1 MRNAPP
7 GADAMVRALVYLRWC
22 SLKNGVR
29 TRLRRL
35 REPRYLIGG
44 IVGLLYFY
52 GFFFRHFFAKH
63 GPARGRWPADGMPA
77 LGDNLPEA
85 LEVGGA
91 FVLLIVAF
99 VRWVFPGKRGA
110 LDFSEAEIQFLF
122 PAPVSRRTL
131 IHYKLL
137 SWQIGFLFT
146 SLVFSFATG
155 RLWRWE
161 GAWMS
166 ILGGWVALFLIQLHG
181 LVASFT
187 WSYVWG
193 QGGARNRGRI
203 WILLTAMTLL
213 LATGVWG
220 WRSLP
225 ALPQTEGWD
234 ADVWGS
240 WMQSLGATPPLAWV
254 LVPFRWVV
262 RLMLARELGPFLG
275 ALLPVTLLVAAHYAW
290 VVRANVAFEEDAV
303 LAARLR
309 MERLAALR
317 QGRLG
322 KPATVSPAERKRR
335 ARFELSPTGPAWVAV
350 AWKNLL
356 GAGLLV
362 GPRFLLRLTGLLVPA
377 VIVVANLSRGS
388 SLSMIAGGVAL
399 LMLGISVLLGPA
411 MFRFDFRQDLAA
423 SGEMLKVLPLPPW
436 QVVVGELAAPWAVLT
451 VGQWI
456 AALIAVVFLPEL
468 PGAVLGGWVPR
479 LIAFF
484 SLAVLAP
491 SLALLNLTLQNGAAL
506 LFPAWVLAAGNSGPG
521 RGGIETMGQ
530 QIVLL
535 AGQMVAFALAL
546 LPALLAGGVT
556 FALLR
561 WGFGGWGAA
570 FPASLMTAVVL
581 GAETAL
587 LVLGLAALWQRLDLS
602 RERF

>member
-1 MRNAPP
+1 
-7 GADAMVRALVYLRWC
+7 MVRALVYLRLC

-44 IVGLLYFY
+44 IVGLLYLY
-52 GFFFRHFFAKH
+52 AVFFRHFFSRH
-63 GPARGRWPADGMPA
+63 GPAGAKWPAGGMSA

-85 LEVGGA
+85 LESGGA
-91 FVLLIVAF
+91 FFLFVVAF
-99 VRWVFPGKRGA
+99 ARWFFPGNRGA
-110 LDFSEAEIQFLF
+110 LEFSEAEIQFLF
-122 PAPVSRRTL
+122 PAPIPRRSL

-137 SWQIGFLFT
+137 SWQVGLLFT
-146 SLVFSFATG
+146 SLVFSFVTG

-166 ILGGWVALFLIQLHG
+166 VLGGWVALFLVQLHG

-187 WSYVWG
+187 WSYLRG
-193 QGGARNRGRI
+193 QVGGRNRAQQ
-203 WILLTAMTLL
+203 WMLLCSTMLL
-213 LATGVWG
+213 VATVVWG

-234 ADVWGS
+234 PEAWGS
-240 WMQSLGATPPLAWV
+240 WLQALGAAPPLAWV

-262 RLMLARELGPFLG
+262 RLMLAREAGPFLG
-275 ALLPVTLLVAAHYAW
+275 ALVPVLLLVGAHYAW

-303 LAARLR
+303 EAARIR
-309 MERLAALR
+309 MERLNALR

-322 KPATVSPAERKRR
+322 QPATVSPAQRQRR
-335 ARFELSPTGPAWVAV
+335 ARFELSPEGPAWVAV

-356 GAGLLV
+356 GAGLLI
-362 GPRFLLRLTGLLVPA
+362 GPRVLLRLSGILIPA
-377 VIVVANLSRGS
+377 LIVVANLSRGRS
-388 SLSMIAGGVAL
+388 VASLVGGVAL
-399 LMLGISVLLGPA
+399 AILGISVLLGPA
-411 MFRFDFRQDLAA
+411 MFRFDFRKDLAPC
-423 SGEMLKVLPLPPW
+423 GEMLKVLPLPGW
-436 QVVVGELAAPWAVLT
+436 QLVVGELAAPWAVLT
-451 VGQWI
+451 LSQWL
-456 AALIAVVFLPEL
+456 AALIAVVFLPDL
-468 PGAVLGGWVPR
+468 PGTPLAGGAPR
-479 LIAFF
+479 VIAFF

-506 LFPAWVLAAGNSGPG
+506 LFPAWVLSVGNPGPG
-521 RGGIETMGQ
+521 RGGIEMMGQ
-530 QIVLL
+530 QMVLL
-535 AGQMVAFALAL
+535 AGQMVAFVLAL

-570 FPASLMTAVVL
+570 FPASVMTALVL
-581 GAETAL
+581 GLETAL
-587 LVLGLAALWQRLDLS
+587 LVLGLSALWQRLDLS